1 MTDFDDR
8 FAAARYILWVDCGR
22 EGWHSY
28 PFRNEAEL
36 VNVLLTGGTW
46 GRPFVVT
53 GPVLKLAFSPPD
65 AQEASDAADLGA
77 GLEGIE

>member
-1 MTDFDDR
+1 MTKHDEL
-8 FAAARYILWVDCGR
+8 AAAPFILWVDYGF
-22 EGWHSY
+22 EGWQPD

-53 GPVLKLAFSPPD
+53 GPVLKLELAFSPPD
-65 AQEASDAADLGA
+65 AQEASDD
-77 GLEGIE
+77 